1 MAYQYADII
10 IDISHEKV
18 DRPFQ
23 YRIPTQL
30 AEEITAGTCVTVP
43 FGKGNSL
50 RTGYVVGMGNTVEY
64 DPSRIKGDSWDRT
77 GQYVG
82 AIPAY
87 PSGVVDA
94 GTLWRDDEPDA
105 QNRTSRQGK
114 DKTAREKDA
123 ALSFKSGRAGSG
135 NHSGTEAAL

>member
-1 MAYQYADII
+1 MRSDSVKNMSAYADQNHAPSLT
-10 IDISHEKV
+10 DVRLEFSV
-18 DRPFQ
+18 PDSA
-23 YRIPTQL
+23 QL

-43 FGKGNSL
+43 FGKVIHFGLDMWWEWEIRRSM
-50 RTGYVVGMGNTVEY
+50 THPG
-64 DPSRIKGDSWDRT
+64 IKGDSWDRT

-82 AIPAY
+82 AIPTY

-114 DKTAREKDA
+114 D
-123 ALSFKSGRAGSG
+123 
-135 NHSGTEAAL
+135 

>member
-43 FGKGNSL
+43 I
-50 RTGYVVGMGNTVEY
+50 
-64 DPSRIKGDSWDRT
+64 PHQGDSWDRT

-114 DKTAREKDA
+114 DKTTREKDA
-123 ALSFKSGRAGSG
+123 ALSFKPGRAGSG
-135 NHSGTEAAL
+135 NPGGTEAAL